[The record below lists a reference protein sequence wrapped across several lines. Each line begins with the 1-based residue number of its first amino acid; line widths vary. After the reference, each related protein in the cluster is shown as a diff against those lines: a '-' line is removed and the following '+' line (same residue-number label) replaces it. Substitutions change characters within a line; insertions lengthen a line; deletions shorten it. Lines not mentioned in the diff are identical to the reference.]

1 MYLNQAILR
10 SRQLGNPGENRETIE
25 KQKALLSIWENR
37 APVQPHPQSEN
48 TRLQRGLLNTKD
60 RGSEVLGRTV
70 LRPSASGAQDIARYK
85 ELGGWMGGCVG
96 IVGGLQ
102 L

>member
-25 KQKALLSIWENR
+25 KQKALLSVWENR
-37 APVQPHPQSEN
+37 APVQPHPQPEN

-60 RGSEVLGRTV
+60 SGSEVPGRTV
-70 LRPSASGAQDIARYK
+70 LRPSASGAQDIATYK
-85 ELGGWMGGCVG
+85 ELGGMGGCVG